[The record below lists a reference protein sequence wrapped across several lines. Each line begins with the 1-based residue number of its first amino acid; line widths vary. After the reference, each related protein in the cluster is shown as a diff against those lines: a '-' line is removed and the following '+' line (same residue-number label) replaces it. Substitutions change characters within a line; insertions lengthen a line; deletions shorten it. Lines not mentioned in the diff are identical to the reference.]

1 MSEKVIRMMK
11 YVCGLMCLG
20 YMFLGTAVRGSAQDS
35 AQESVAADQNTK
47 SSVNPGINSSF
58 LDPNL
63 DVDAFIARF
72 EVESREIF
80 SAREAV
86 LQALDISPGTAIADI
101 GAGTGFYA
109 MAFANRVGPNG
120 AVYAVEIAPKFLTHI
135 RELSHQ
141 LKRTNVVPVLCDED
155 SVRLAKESVD
165 VVFSSDVYHH
175 FEYPKATLESIY
187 RALKPGGKM
196 VIIDFERIEGT
207 SREWT
212 MNHVRAGKDVVR
224 QEIEAVGF
232 EFVEEKK
239 IEGFHENYFIEFR
252 KPQ

>member
-1 MSEKVIRMMK
+1 MSMKVISMK
-11 YVCGLMCLG
+11 KYFYGFLCLG
-20 YMFLGTAVRGSAQDS
+20 CICLGSAAGVNAQDV
-35 AQESVAADQNTK
+35 ATPDQSVNP
-47 SSVNPGINSSF
+47 SVNPGINNSF

-86 LQALDISPGTAIADI
+86 LEALEISPGTAIADI

-109 MAFANRVGPNG
+109 MAFANRVGPQG
-120 AVYAVEIAPKFLTHI
+120 AVYAVEIAPKFLAHI
-135 RELSHQ
+135 RELSHK
-141 LKRTNVVPVLCDED
+141 LKRPNVIPVLCDED

-175 FEYPKATLESIY
+175 FEYPAATLESIF

-212 MNHVRAGKDVVR
+212 MNHVRAGKEVVR
-224 QEIEAVGF
+224 QEIEGAGF
-232 EFVEEKK
+232 EYIGEKK